1 MKKERPLKD
10 QNLLKHLIATVAIG
24 VILLLAGLIMIFRV
38 RDQYRSSIID
48 EAQADAKA
56 YGKYLETAM
65 KAKYLTD
72 DLLDQRLEGG
82 MRAAA
87 MLWPE
92 QEISGTLMG
101 ALGLDELYR
110 YNAKG
115 VIIASGS
122 GKYLGWSSY
131 PGHPVQAFLDSKEAF
146 LIEEIREDT
155 ESDLYYKY
163 AYIRLSDGGFLQGG
177 ILADS
182 IVKLEEEFLVE
193 DLLRDMMNR
202 NSLRITE
209 AAFINQDSQIQVA
222 GSTPEK
228 VRELLT
234 PAALQAIERGDAYLW
249 EQPGDFLQVQIP
261 IIAGGIYAGTLL
273 LQYSLEG
280 TQGVTMSIFITGFFA
295 LGLILLVLGLA
306 LRASYKGQKNL
317 LFLAYHKPLTG
328 LPNKQAFREF
338 MKRPENRSEAPGEH
352 GMILVNYRNFKGTNL
367 AYGHSYGDRM
377 IQKLGQALRDFQ
389 AEDSSLYHLT
399 GDRFLLVLRN
409 YGDKKALEGL
419 VKNLLLELE
428 EALASIAMGCSLGIL
443 EYMSARHDPDTL
455 IRYGELAA
463 RAADPEIPFSY
474 AFFNNTM
481 NDALDREVAIEQELR
496 MLLQGDQD
504 APSFYLDYQPLY
516 EGKTLQIH
524 GFEALARLHSPRLGQ
539 IPPDEFI
546 AAAERSQLINPLGN
560 LILKMAAAFSRDLRN
575 PRLRTHINVSTLQ
588 ILREDFPATF
598 FRIIRREGA
607 HPQELGIELT
617 ESVFA
622 ESHQVLNRRL
632 QPFRKE
638 GVLISLDDFGT
649 GYSSFSREEDLG
661 ADHLKI
667 DKSFLDRLL
676 EKPKEKSILGDM
688 ISMAHKLGYQ
698 VVAEGVEVRQQLDY
712 LQEAGCDYLQG
723 FLLSRPL
730 SREQA
735 LKAAYD
741 AVELESI

>member
-1 MKKERPLKD
+1 MNSD
-10 QNLLKHLIATVAIG
+10 AIG
-24 VILLLAGLIMIFRV
+24 IDKSFQRFLWAIAAIGLILLLAGLSMLFRV
-38 RDQYRSSIID
+38 RDDYRTSVLE
-48 EAQADAKA
+48 EASANARA

-65 KAKYLTD
+65 KAKALTD
-72 DLLDQRLEGG
+72 ELLDQRLEGG
-82 MRAAA
+82 VKSAA
-87 MLWPE
+87 LFWPE
-92 QEISGTLMG
+92 QEISGTLMES
-101 ALGLDELYR
+101 LGLDDLYL
-110 YNAKG
+110 YDENG
-115 VIIASGS
+115 VIIASGK
-122 GKYLGWSSY
+122 GTYLGWTAY
-131 PGHPVQAFLDSKEAF
+131 PGHPVRDFMDSGETF
-146 LIEEIREDT
+146 RIEEIREDT
-155 ESDLYYKY
+155 ESHLTFKF
-163 AYIRLSDGGFLQGG
+163 AYSRLPGGGFLQGG
-177 ILADS
+177 ILADN
-182 IVKLEEEFLVE
+182 IVALQE
-193 DLLRDMMNR
+193 DFQTENLLRDIMNR
-202 NSLRITE
+202 NILQITQ
-209 AAFINQDSQIQVA
+209 AAFIDKEDQIQVVGNSPA
-222 GSTPEK
+222 GI
-228 VRELLT
+228 RELLT
-234 PAALQAIERGDAYLW
+234 PEALQAMDRGDTYSW
-249 EQPGDFLQVQIP
+249 EIPGEFLQVQIP
-261 IIAGGIYAGTLL
+261 IIAGGSYAGNLL

-280 TQGVTMSIFITGFFA
+280 VQGVTQNILVTGLFA
-295 LGLILLVLGLA
+295 LTLILLTLALA
-306 LRASYKGQKNL
+306 LRTAYKGNKRL
-317 LFLAYHKPLTG
+317 RFLAYHKPLTG
-328 LPNKQAFREF
+328 LPNKQAYREF
-338 MKRPENRSEAPGEH
+338 IQNPENRSEAPGLH

-377 IQKLGQALRDFQ
+377 IRLLGETLNTRRPSG
-389 AEDSSLYHLT
+389 SSLFHLT

-409 YGDKKALEGL
+409 YGDKKALETLAGS
-419 VKNLLLELE
+419 LLLDLE
-428 EALASIAMGCSLGIL
+428 AALASFAMGCSLGIL

-463 RAADPEIPFSY
+463 RAADPEVPFSY
-474 AFFNNTM
+474 AFFSNAM

-504 APSFYLDYQPLY
+504 APSFYLEYQPLY
-516 EGKTLQIH
+516 EGETMKIH
-524 GFEALARLHSPRLGQ
+524 GFEALARLHSPRLGR

-546 AAAERSQLINPLGN
+546 PAAERTQLIYPLGG

-607 HPQELGIELT
+607 HPEELGIELT

-698 VVAEGVEVRQQLDY
+698 VVAEGVEVQQQLDY
-712 LQEAGCDYLQG
+712 LLDAGCDYLQG
-723 FLLSRPL
+723 YLLSRPL

-735 LKAAYD
+735 LKAAQD
-741 AVELESI
+741 DVEMENI